1 MSMLGGLVFVAF
13 CAAIIVP
20 LAVLFVR
27 TDREITQEEEERK
40 ARMKYRK
47 QVQYWKDK
55 ALRSRTHIKV
65 IGGGESEF
73 ILENRRESQWE

>member
-1 MSMLGGLVFVAF
+1 MSIIGGLVFVAF
-13 CAAIIVP
+13 CAAIIIP
-20 LAVLFVR
+20 LAIQFVQ
-27 TDREITQEEEERK
+27 TNREITQEEEERK

-47 QVQYWKDK
+47 QVQYWKDN

-73 ILENRRESQWE
+73 ILENRR

>member
-1 MSMLGGLVFVAF
+1 MTIFEALVFALCCV
-13 CAAIIVP
+13 AIIIP
-20 LAVLFVR
+20 LAIQFVQ

-40 ARMKYRK
+40 ARIKYCK
-47 QVQYWKDK
+47 QVQYWQDQ

-73 ILENRRESQWE
+73 ILENRR

>member
-1 MSMLGGLVFVAF
+1 MSMLGGMVFIAF
-13 CAAIIVP
+13 CAAIIIP
-20 LAVLFVR
+20 LAVQFVQ

-40 ARMKYRK
+40 ARIKYCK
-47 QVQYWKDK
+47 QVRYWQDK

-73 ILENRRESQWE
+73 IIENRR

>member
-20 LAVLFVR
+20 LAVQFVK

-40 ARMKYRK
+40 AQIKYRK

-55 ALRSRTHIKV
+55 ALRSRTHIKI

-73 ILENRRESQWE
+73 ILENRRES

>member
-1 MSMLGGLVFVAF
+1 MTIPEALVFALC

-20 LAVLFVR
+20 LAVQFVQ

-40 ARMKYRK
+40 ARIKYCK
-47 QVQYWKDK
+47 QVQYWQDK
-55 ALRSRTHIKV
+55 ALRSMTHIKV

-73 ILENRRESQWE
+73 ILENRR

>member
-1 MSMLGGLVFVAF
+1 MSIIGGLVFVAF
-13 CAAIIVP
+13 CAAIIIP
-20 LAVLFVR
+20 LAVQFCK

-40 ARMKYRK
+40 ARIKYCK
-47 QVQYWKDK
+47 QVRYWQDK

-73 ILENRRESQWE
+73 ILENRR

>member
-1 MSMLGGLVFVAF
+1 MSMLGGMVFIAF

-20 LAVLFVR
+20 SAIQFVQM
-27 TDREITQEEEERK
+27 DREITQEEEERK
-40 ARMKYRK
+40 AQIKYRK

-73 ILENRRESQWE
+73 IIENRRKS

>member
-1 MSMLGGLVFVAF
+1 MTIPEALVFALC
-13 CAAIIVP
+13 CAAIIIP
-20 LAVLFVR
+20 LAVQFVR

-47 QVQYWKDK
+47 QVQYWKGK

-73 ILENRRESQWE
+73 ILENRR

>member
-1 MSMLGGLVFVAF
+1 MSMLGGMVFIAF

-20 LAVLFVR
+20 LAVQFCE

-40 ARMKYRK
+40 AQIKYRK

-65 IGGGESEF
+65 IGGGTEEF
-73 ILENRRESQWE
+73 ILENRRES

>member
-1 MSMLGGLVFVAF
+1 MSIIGGLVFVAF

-20 LAVLFVR
+20 LAVQFCE

-40 ARMKYRK
+40 ARIKYCK
-47 QVQYWKDK
+47 QVRYWQDK
-55 ALRSRTHIKV
+55 ALRSRTQIKI

-73 ILENRRESQWE
+73 ILENRR

>member
-1 MSMLGGLVFVAF
+1 MSMLGGVVFVAF

-20 LAVLFVR
+20 LAVQFVK

-40 ARMKYRK
+40 AQIKYRK
-47 QVQYWKDK
+47 QIQYWQDK

-65 IGGGESEF
+65 IGGGTEEF
-73 ILENRRESQWE
+73 ILENRR

>member
-1 MSMLGGLVFVAF
+1 MLGGMVFIAF

-20 LAVLFVR
+20 SAIQFVQ

-40 ARMKYRK
+40 AQIKYRK

-73 ILENRRESQWE
+73 IIENRR

>member
-1 MSMLGGLVFVAF
+1 MTIPEALVFALC

-20 LAVLFVR
+20 LAVQFVQ

-40 ARMKYRK
+40 ARIKYCK
-47 QVQYWKDK
+47 QVQYWQDK

-65 IGGGESEF
+65 IGGGENEF
-73 ILENRRESQWE
+73 VIENRR

>member
-1 MSMLGGLVFVAF
+1 MTIPEALVFALC
-13 CAAIIVP
+13 CAAIIIP
-20 LAVLFVR
+20 LAVQFCE

-40 ARMKYRK
+40 ARIKYRK
-47 QVQYWKDK
+47 QIQYWQDK

-73 ILENRRESQWE
+73 IIENRR

>member
-1 MSMLGGLVFVAF
+1 MSMLGGLVFIAF

-20 LAVLFVR
+20 SAIQFVQM
-27 TDREITQEEEERK
+27 DREITQEEEERK
-40 ARMKYRK
+40 AQIKYRK

-65 IGGGESEF
+65 IGGGTEEF
-73 ILENRRESQWE
+73 ILENRR